1 VTRYIDP
8 PWQMEK
14 IEREVRP
21 NQVGFDCLLAY
32 ELP

>member
-1 VTRYIDP
+1 M
-8 PWQMEK
+8 QK